1 MRHSHSSIETFEKCK
16 FKYKMRYLDGVKTIA
31 PTEADNALVLGTA
44 LHTGIERGVD
54 AAIQQYC
61 FSYPIITDEHFNQ
74 IMKLETVI
82 PMATAALPPG
92 GAFEVPI
99 STADFSGFIDYL
111 VPARTD
117 QKLSG
122 ENQEIPDVYDLYDFK
137 YSNNVSNYRDSPQLH
152 LYKYF
157 WEQTNPGKRIRN
169 LYFLF
174 VPKVNIKQKSG
185 ESLDDYR
192 QRIESELDRVA
203 VRVEPIKYDVQKVID
218 WLLRVK
224 ATYEERE
231 FAPERSYLCRYCEF
245 QEYCEKGWDY
255 FMKLPENKRRNIE
268 AVTKRVIWI
277 YGAPFCGKTTFANGF
292 PDPLMLN
299 TDGNYRFVDAPVI
312 PIRDEVTVEGRQT
325 RRKMAWE
332 IFKETIDELEKKENT
347 FKTVIVDLLE
357 DTYEHCRQYMYKQM
371 NITHESDDS
380 FRAWDKVRGEF
391 LNTLKRLMNLDY
403 ENIVLISHEDTSRDL
418 TRKGGDKISAIK
430 PNIQDKIANKVA
442 GMVDV
447 VARIVADA
455 GTYTFNFKSNEVIF
469 GGGRLR
475 VDERS
480 IPLSVDALFAVYDA
494 ANKNKWNYTPAAETP
509 STGRRKGKMK
519 DKPPAPPAEE
529 IEKEENTC
537 PFDTSQ
543 RVTETA
549 PIVSP
554 SNQETET
561 ADDPP
566 LPKCPDGERIFR
578 QFNESKGEI
587 PLCPKIDA
595 GHHCHKEGG
604 PDSCPLLDRPAPA
617 ADPAPDVA
625 PGAAESDPPRRK
637 RKART

>member
-1 MRHSHSSIETFEKCK
+1 
-16 FKYKMRYLDGVKTIA
+16 MRYLDGVKTIA

-111 VPARTD
+111 VPVHYSAGDTD
-117 QKLSG
+117 LLV
-122 ENQEIPDVYDLYDFK
+122 QEAAVVSDEFDLYDFK
-137 YSNNVSNYRDSPQLH
+137 YSNNVSSYRNSPQLH
-152 LYKYF
+152 LYKHF
-157 WEQTNPGKRIRN
+157 WEQINPGKRIRN

-203 VRVEPIKYDVQKVID
+203 VRVEPVKYDVQKVID

-312 PIRDEVTVEGRQT
+312 PIRDEVTVEGRGT

-475 VDERS
+475 VEERS
-480 IPLSVDALFAVYDA
+480 IPLSVEALFAVYDD
-494 ANKNKWNYTPAAETP
+494 ANKNKGNYTPAAETP
-509 STGRRKGKMK
+509 STGRRKGRGK

-529 IEKEENTC
+529 T
-537 PFDTSQ
+537 P
-543 RVTETA
+543 A
-549 PIVSP
+549 PANE
-554 SNQETET
+554 NQEDGSGAKTDNPPPPSSGEET
-561 ADDPP
+561 PPWEGDKPADDPP
-566 LPKCPDGERIFR
+566 LPKCPDAERIFQ

-595 GHHCHKEGG
+595 GHHCHKENG
-604 PDSCPLLDRPAPA
+604 PDGCPLLDRPAPA
-617 ADPAPDVA
+617 ADPAPDAA
-625 PGAAESDPPRRK
+625 PDAAESDPPRRK